1 MNSAFYV
8 GRLAHARMTPKQH
21 RFSYRVFMPFVDVD
35 SISDITRRAAGW
47 GSRGLAPARFVRS
60 DFLGDE
66 RLSVAEAVKQRIFE
80 ETEQHFEGQIFLLA
94 NWRYFGLQNNP
105 IACYFCKG
113 KTSQRLEFII
123 AEVTNTPWG
132 ERHSYVLPVNHEEA
146 LFQTEFKKELH
157 VSPFHGMQQWY
168 RWSSTVP
175 DESLAIKLTNLEGGE
190 RVFHASL
197 TLTRLPVTRLTGLS
211 LLARFPFETAK
222 VTVGIYWQALVLFL
236 RRVPLFA
243 HPKNN
248 SVN

>member
-35 SISDITRRAAGW
+35 SVSDITRRATGW

-157 VSPFHGMQQWY
+157 VSPFHGMQQRY

-222 VTVGIYWQALVLFL
+222 VTVGIYLQALVLFL

>member
-8 GRLAHARMTPKQH
+8 GRLAHARTTPKPH
-21 RFSYRVFMPFVDVD
+21 RFSYRVFMPFVDVERV
-35 SISDITRRAAGW
+35 SDITHRTTGW
-47 GSRGLAPARFVRS
+47 GSRRLAPARFIRS
-60 DFLGDE
+60 DFIGDE
-66 RLSVAEAVKQRIFE
+66 NLSIAEAIKRRIFE
-80 ETEQHFEGQIFLLA
+80 ETNQHFDGQIFLLA

-113 KTSQRLEFII
+113 AKSECLEFIV

-132 ERHSYVLPVNHEEA
+132 ERHSYVLTVHDSDS

-157 VSPFHGMQQWY
+157 VSPFHGMEQHY

-175 DESLAIKLTNLEGGE
+175 GETLAIKLTNLEDGK

-197 TLTRLPVTRLTGLS
+197 TLTRLPITRLTGLL
-211 LLARFPFETAK
+211 LLARFPLETAK
-222 VTVGIYWQALVLFL
+222 VTAGIYWQALVLLL
-236 RRVPLFA
+236 RRVPLFT

-248 SVN
+248 SVS